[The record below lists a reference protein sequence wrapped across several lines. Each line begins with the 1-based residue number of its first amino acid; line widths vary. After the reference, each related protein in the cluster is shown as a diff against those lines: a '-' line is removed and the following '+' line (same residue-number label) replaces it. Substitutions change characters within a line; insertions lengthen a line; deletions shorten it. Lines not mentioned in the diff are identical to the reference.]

1 MDTVQRCEA
10 VLYGNLSTFS
20 HKTGLSAI
28 TNGTLSHKNGNSAYI
43 FSALLHKVGTTA
55 RAEHAY
61 FPKHCLF
68 LFVHKTITRIKP
80 HIDMNYEIERKFL
93 VKGEFKSQAFTHRR
107 IVQGYLSSVPKRVV
121 RIRIKGDEAYLTV
134 KSTVSGNGLTRF
146 EWEKEIS
153 VEDAETMLT
162 FCEKEIIEKTR
173 YLVKVGAHI
182 FEVDEFYGSNEGLFV
197 AEVELQAEDE
207 EFEKPDWL
215 GEEVTHD
222 VRYYNSMLVKNPYS
236 KWEK

>member
-1 MDTVQRCEA
+1 
-10 VLYGNLSTFS
+10 
-20 HKTGLSAI
+20 
-28 TNGTLSHKNGNSAYI
+28 
-43 FSALLHKVGTTA
+43 
-55 RAEHAY
+55 
-61 FPKHCLF
+61 
-68 LFVHKTITRIKP
+68 
-80 HIDMNYEIERKFL
+80 MNYEIERKFL
-93 VKGEFKSQAFTHRR
+93 VKGEFKSQAFTYRR

-153 VEDAETMLT
+153 VDDAEVMLT